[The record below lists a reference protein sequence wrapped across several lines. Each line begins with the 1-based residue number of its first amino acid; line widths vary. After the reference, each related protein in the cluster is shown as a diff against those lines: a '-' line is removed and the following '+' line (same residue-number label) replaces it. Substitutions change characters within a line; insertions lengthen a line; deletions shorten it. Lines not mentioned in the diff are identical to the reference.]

1 MKRHATFYQSC
12 FLAGLIFILF
22 AQSALGQDK
31 LTLDPGADLVSR
43 YIWRGADFG
52 NSPAIQ
58 PYMELGCGG
67 FAFGA
72 WGSYATNDAN
82 FQEADLYA
90 SYTFNDIFTVLVT
103 DYFFPDASV
112 ANNKYFQ
119 YDYNNTGHVFEGA
132 VSFNGTEKIPVS
144 LLVATNFA
152 GADARTVDNT
162 LQYSTYFE
170 LGYSAAINET
180 NLDFFL
186 GGTPT
191 KPDSDKGESG
201 FYGPHEGIIN
211 IGIKAEKEVQIT
223 EKFALPV
230 NVSVITNPQQQNIF
244 FVLGISL

>member
-1 MKRHATFYQSC
+1 MRQFTYLPFVLTVSLAL
-12 FLAGLIFILF
+12 FLS
-22 AQSALGQDK
+22 AQSLMGQNK
-31 LTLDPGADLVSR
+31 LTLNPGADLVSR

-58 PYMELGCGG
+58 PALELSYGG

-90 SYTFNDIFTVLVT
+90 SYTFKDVFTIMVT
-103 DYFFPDASV
+103 DYFFPDGTASS
-112 ANNKYFQ
+112 NNYFHYN
-119 YDYNNTGHVFEGA
+119 YDNTGHVFEGA
-132 VSFNGTEKIPVS
+132 ISFNGTESIPIS
-144 LLVATNFA
+144 LMVATNFA
-152 GADARTVDNT
+152 GADARTADNA
-162 LQYSTYFE
+162 LQYSSYFE
-170 LGYSAAINET
+170 LGYSTSIHET
-180 NLDFFL
+180 ALDIFI

-191 KPDSDKGESG
+191 KPDSEKGESG
-201 FYGPHEGIIN
+201 YYGPHEGIIN
-211 IGIKAEKEVQIT
+211 VGVKAEKEVQIS